1 MQEKQAMFQHMKKK
15 EASSVAA
22 VEHTT
27 KLFTPMCLVDFC
39 YANFCAEQDT
49 KNSEYEFDWEDF
61 LEDEVV
67 DLYDE
72 LTRDEQK
79 AFDQKI
85 VQVLTTLQAKF
96 EALPRNIESKE
107 EYELFQTQKKEL
119 SVEIA
124 KLMNEYVK

>member
-1 MQEKQAMFQHMKKK
+1 
-15 EASSVAA
+15 
-22 VEHTT
+22 
-27 KLFTPMCLVDFC
+27 
-39 YANFCAEQDT
+39 
-49 KNSEYEFDWEDF
+49 
-61 LEDEVV
+61 EDEVV